1 MLFEFPLPAPLVIR
15 IPREKAQHLEDVV
28 ERSGRRSIREE
39 LQSQLDKASDIK
51 NKVNQLKTDIAKAS
65 SVRAGC
71 ISKYKLS
78 KRVAKLTN
86 AMMQLLQD
94 PKFISAVSLQP
105 QAIRR
110 CSRVERPVDFLSF
123 SSRKLSM
130 DLIMNAMRDE
140 GRSIVRVYGM
150 GGVGKTYM
158 VKAVAIRALKERVF
172 DQVVVSVISQTVD
185 LTKIQG
191 DIAHGLGEE
200 LTSSEVQ
207 HRADDLR
214 NILND
219 HGNILL
225 ILDDLWHTIDL
236 SQIGIPQYSE
246 DKQSCKCKVLIT
258 TRQMHVCNDMD
269 RRLAIPINV
278 LSGDDDPWILFSQK
292 AGDKSKRAGYIEIG
306 KKIVQECAGL
316 PIALPMVGS
325 ALRNQDARSWESVA
339 TPIDQQPTSV
349 IKAGL
354 ALKDWPRDTL
364 TSSCGAISLM
374 SNHIT
379 QLPDAVDCPKMETLL
394 LQDNKSLKDVPVE
407 FFGRMNAL
415 KVLDFTGVRFKSLP
429 SSTQKLSLLRV
440 LSLDYCRLLK
450 DVSVIVLNTLEI
462 LTLRE
467 SGFTSLPESYANL
480 KEIRILDITLSRCE
494 SVPTG
499 VISSMKKLEE
509 LYMQGCF
516 ADWEKGNGQNKASF
530 QELLSLSGLTILKV
544 DLVDVS
550 CLPLVNIYPDP
561 NWENF
566 DICVSGSEQRS
577 SAQSREAELP
587 IVREFE
593 QYFRRT
599 PHGRFDG
606 VKSLYVDQC
615 ADIAQLIKLGNG
627 LPNEPVFPQLEKLNI
642 HHMQKTES
650 ICAEGEELPFGS
662 LYKVKTLEVGECPNL
677 KNPLLPPNL
686 IQRMPN
692 LEEVHAKGTSIEA
705 VFGFE
710 GITVQGGQL
719 RKLKRL
725 ILENPS
731 QLTSLWK
738 GPSEIVMF
746 HRLEVVKVSQCDKLR
761 HIFPY
766 SICD

>member
-1 MLFEFPLPAPLVIR
+1 
-15 IPREKAQHLEDVV
+15 
-28 ERSGRRSIREE
+28 
-39 LQSQLDKASDIK
+39 
-51 NKVNQLKTDIAKAS
+51 
-65 SVRAGC
+65 
-71 ISKYKLS
+71 
-78 KRVAKLTN
+78 
-86 AMMQLLQD
+86 
-94 PKFISAVSLQP
+94 
-105 QAIRR
+105 
-110 CSRVERPVDFLSF
+110 
-123 SSRKLSM
+123 
-130 DLIMNAMRDE
+130 
-140 GRSIVRVYGM
+140 
-150 GGVGKTYM
+150 
-158 VKAVAIRALKERVF
+158 
-172 DQVVVSVISQTVD
+172 
-185 LTKIQG
+185 
-191 DIAHGLGEE
+191 
-200 LTSSEVQ
+200 
-207 HRADDLR
+207 
-214 NILND
+214 
-219 HGNILL
+219 
-225 ILDDLWHTIDL
+225 
-236 SQIGIPQYSE
+236 
-246 DKQSCKCKVLIT
+246 
-258 TRQMHVCNDMD
+258 
-269 RRLAIPINV
+269 
-278 LSGDDDPWILFSQK
+278 
-292 AGDKSKRAGYIEIG
+292 
-306 KKIVQECAGL
+306 
-316 PIALPMVGS
+316 
-325 ALRNQDARSWESVA
+325 
-339 TPIDQQPTSV
+339 
-349 IKAGL
+349 
-354 ALKDWPRDTL
+354 
-364 TSSCGAISLM
+364 M

-450 DVSVIVLNTLEI
+450 DVSVIGELNTLEI

-494 SVPTG
+494 SVPTR

-561 NWENF
+561 NWEKI

-599 PHGRFDG
+599 HGRFDG

-615 ADIAQLIKLGNG
+615 TDIAQLIKLGNG

-710 GITVQGGQL
+710 GLTVQGGQL

-725 ILENPS
+725 ILEYLS

-766 SICD
+766 SICNFLCHLQVLWLEDCSKLEKVIVHETPEDMILPRLRDLVLGNLPCLTDFYTQEASLCCPELQRLNVKDCQRLETNLSDYHSDQDIQLIPEKQLKRLETFRNSAQ